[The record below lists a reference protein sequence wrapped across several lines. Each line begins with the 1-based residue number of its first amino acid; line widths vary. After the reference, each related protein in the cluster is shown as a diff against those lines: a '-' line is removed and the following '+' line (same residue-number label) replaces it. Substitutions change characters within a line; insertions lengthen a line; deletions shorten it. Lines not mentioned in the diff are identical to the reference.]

1 MRPPVVLSR
10 AFVGFAAGK
19 LRPTW
24 TRRVVLDT
32 LCVIQSFMNLPLMI
46 RLPSASSPAPSTL
59 DYVGTV
65 ERVRVKADG
74 KTLTLTGG
82 VELDVHRSCCVGV
95 DDELRITK
103 RSGKLKAEAI
113 CENGTATVLPAF
125 RVTHALPDLGGRLV
139 VREARDASDVDGY
152 ERLASYHYRAHQ
164 SFGRKAMLVAT
175 LEREGV
181 ETLVGYL
188 ELNNTFAGN
197 KPRNDLL
204 DAKFD
209 DASGV
214 SWARWDMKVRGR
226 YLNAIARIGRCVV
239 HPEFRGAGIG
249 VLLCSGAIEYC
260 KTHWHISRIK
270 PLFIEITADMLK
282 FVPFAQS
289 AGMTYVGTTS
299 GNIDRVK
306 RDQRYLNRVFADIE
320 SGARD
325 RESHSVFSA
334 NAKSMLQKQRGD
346 VERIRKI
353 AADQN
358 LDVEQMLSVFLSAD
372 TPDGMSPTAYELLS
386 SLLRFPKPTYM
397 AGLTKDASAFL
408 SKRLSELRPEEPAL
422 VTEEMQPPELVSAI
436 KVADLSI
443 AYEYSVASSAWA
455 NAIQEA
461 FGIDRTIKSVTGVS
475 ALTFDAQPKD
485 VVYVWGPSGSG
496 KTGFLE
502 AICGGR
508 KPSSGTVRG
517 LTPKDC
523 AIFSLDFDDKPAIE
537 QVGAPELAHCLF
549 SMNAAGL
556 SEAALYFKHPSMLS
570 TGQRHR
576 LAIARLIASRKPVWI
591 VDEFCSVLDDTTA
604 AIVSKNV
611 GRTAR
616 SLGVTAFIAGP
627 RREPVLS
634 ALRPSFILNLD
645 SLGRWKIE
653 TPKFA

>member
-1 MRPPVVLSR
+1 
-10 AFVGFAAGK
+10 
-19 LRPTW
+19 
-24 TRRVVLDT
+24 
-32 LCVIQSFMNLPLMI
+32 MNPPLMI
-46 RLPSASSPAPSTL
+46 RLPSASISVPSTF
-59 DYVGTV
+59 DYTGTV

-74 KTLTLTGG
+74 KTLTLKGG
-82 VELDVHRSCCVGV
+82 VELDVHRACCVGV
-95 DDELRITK
+95 NDELRVTK
-103 RSGKLKAEAI
+103 RSGVVRAEAI

-125 RVTHALPDLGGRLV
+125 RVAHALPDLGGRLV
-139 VREARDASDVDGY
+139 VREARDASDADGY

-175 LEREGV
+175 LERDGV

-204 DAKFD
+204 DAQFD
-209 DASGV
+209 DASGI
-214 SWARWDMKVRGR
+214 SWARWDMKARGR

-249 VLLCSGAIEYC
+249 VLLCSGALEYC

-289 AGMTYVGTTS
+289 AGMSYVGTTS

-306 RDQRYLNRVFADIE
+306 RDQKYLNRVFADIE

-325 RESHSVFSA
+325 RESHSVFSV

-353 AADQN
+353 ASDQN

-408 SKRLSELRPEEPAL
+408 SKRLSEVRPDEPAL
-422 VTEEMQPPELVSAI
+422 VTEEMRPAKLSNTI
-436 KVADLSI
+436 RIADLSI
-443 AYEYSVASSAWA
+443 AYEYNVASSSWA

-461 FGIDRTIKSVTGVS
+461 FGIDKTIKSITGVS
-475 ALTFDAQPKD
+475 ALTLDVQPMQI
-485 VVYVWGPSGSG
+485 VYVWGPSGSG

-502 AICGGR
+502 ALDGSR
-508 KPSSGTVRG
+508 KPSSGTVKG
-517 LTPKDC
+517 LAPKDC
-523 AIFSLDFDDKPAIE
+523 AIFSLDFEDAPAIE
-537 QVGAPELAHCLF
+537 QVGSQDLAHCLF

-556 SEAALYFKHPSMLS
+556 SEAALYFKQPRMLS

-576 LAIARLIASRKPVWI
+576 LGIARLIASRKPVWI
-591 VDEFCSVLDDTTA
+591 IDEFCSVLDDTTA

-616 SLGVTAFIAGP
+616 ALGVTAFVAGP

-634 ALRPSFILNLD
+634 ALKPSFILNLD
-645 SLGRWKIE
+645 SLGRWKTE
-653 TPKFA
+653 ALKTA

>member
-1 MRPPVVLSR
+1 
-10 AFVGFAAGK
+10 
-19 LRPTW
+19 
-24 TRRVVLDT
+24 
-32 LCVIQSFMNLPLMI
+32 MNLPLMI
-46 RLPSASSPAPSTL
+46 RLPSASSVPSSTL
-59 DYVGTV
+59 DYTGTV
-65 ERVRVKADG
+65 EKVRVKADG

-82 VELDVHRSCCVGV
+82 VELDVHRACCVGV
-95 DDELRITK
+95 DDELRVTK
-103 RSGKLKAEAI
+103 RSGRVKVEAI
-113 CENGTATVLPAF
+113 CENGTASVLPAF
-125 RVTHALPDLGGRLV
+125 RMAHALPDLGGRLV
-139 VREARDASDVDGY
+139 VREAKDAVDVEGY

-164 SFGRKAMLVAT
+164 SFGRKAILVAT
-175 LEREGV
+175 LERDGI

-204 DAKFD
+204 DAPFE
-209 DASGV
+209 DASGI

-226 YLNAIARIGRCVV
+226 YLNSIARIGRCVV

-260 KTHWHISRIK
+260 RTHWHISRIK

-289 AGMTYVGTTS
+289 AGMAYVGTTA

-306 RDQRYLNRVFADIE
+306 RDQRYLNRVLSDIE

-346 VERIRKI
+346 VDRIRKI

-386 SLLRFPKPTYM
+386 TLLRFPKPTYM

-408 SKRLSELRPEEPAL
+408 SRRLSEARPDEPPL
-422 VTEEMQPPELVSAI
+422 VTEEMRPTQLARHISI
-436 KVADLSI
+436 SDLSI
-443 AYEYSVASSAWA
+443 AYEYNVASSAWA

-461 FGIDRTIKSVTGVS
+461 FGIDRTIKSITGVS
-475 ALTFDAQPKD
+475 ALSLDVEPKQI
-485 VVYVWGPSGSG
+485 VYVWGPSGSG

-502 AICGGR
+502 AIAGTR
-508 KPSSGTVRG
+508 KPSSGRIKG
-517 LTPKDC
+517 LSANDC
-523 AIFSLDFDDKPAIE
+523 AVFSLDFDDRPAIE
-537 QVGAPELAHCLF
+537 QVGAAELAHCLF

-556 SEAALYFKHPSMLS
+556 SEAALYFKHPNMLS

-616 SLGVTAFIAGP
+616 ALGVTAFIAGP

-645 SLGRWKIE
+645 SLGRWKTEAIK
-653 TPKFA
+653 TA